1 MSYMAFALE
10 MLSNLFKPPV
20 TTDYPLKPREP
31 LAGVRGR
38 VVNDIDN
45 CIFCGSCQRN
55 CPADAIVVNRAKG
68 TWIINP
74 FSCVQ
79 CKACVDNC
87 PKKCLTMDGH
97 YTEPATEK
105 ADIIVQGTPPAPPVK
120 KVVPPPAPKVVE
132 VKPVEEASHA

>member
-31 LAGVRGR
+31 LPGTRGK
-38 VVNDIDN
+38 VVNNIDN

-55 CPADAIVVNRAKG
+55 CPADAIVVNRVKG

-79 CKACVDNC
+79 CRACVDNC
-87 PKKCLTMDGH
+87 PKKCLTMDVH
-97 YTEPATEK
+97 YTEPATVK

-120 KVVPPPAPKVVE
+120 KVVPPAVKTVEAPKV
-132 VKPVEEASHA
+132 ADNA